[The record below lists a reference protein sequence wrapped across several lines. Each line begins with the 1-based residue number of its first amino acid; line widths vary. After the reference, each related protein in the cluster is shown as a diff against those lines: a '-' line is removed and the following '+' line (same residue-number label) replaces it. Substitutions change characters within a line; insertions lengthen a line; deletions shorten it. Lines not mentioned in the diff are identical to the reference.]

1 MVNWTYFIYEIMF
14 SFSLQSVTF
23 VSFNLNIDKFF
34 KRMCLAATIVVIL
47 NEMTFVATHVSAGT
61 TFS

>member
-14 SFSLQSVTF
+14 SFSLESVTF
-23 VSFNLNIDKFF
+23 VSYNLNIDKFI

-47 NEMTFVATHVSAGT
+47 SEMTFVATHC
-61 TFS
+61 